1 VIALGIPLVAGA
13 ALMGVVMLL
22 AWFGQ
27 RMTGKAG
34 IVDVVWTF
42 GVGAEALLA
51 LVLIADGLVAR
62 RWLVGALVATWSL
75 RLGTHLLA
83 RLIGKPED
91 ERYARLKAAWGQ
103 RAQLRLLLFYEAQ
116 ALAAPAFALPM
127 LLAGNSQAP
136 LGAWDVAG
144 AIVGFGALL
153 GERQA
158 DSQLARFRDNPVHR
172 GQVCDEG
179 WWRYSRHPNY
189 FFEWLHWCSY
199 PLFAV
204 HAPLGWLASFA
215 PLAML
220 YFLCFV
226 TGVPPAEEQSLN
238 SRGDAY
244 RKYQA
249 RTSAFFPWWPRKCS
263 QFDAAKSRSSWS

>member
-1 VIALGIPLVAGA
+1 MTAVGIALVAGA

-22 AWFGQ
+22 AWLVQ
-27 RMTGKAG
+27 RVTGKAG

-42 GVGAEALLA
+42 GVGAEAMLA
-51 LVLIADGLVAR
+51 LIFIADGLVAR
-62 RWLVGALVATWSL
+62 RWLIGALVATWSL

-83 RLIGKPED
+83 RLIRESDD
-91 ERYARLKAAWGQ
+91 ERYVRLKAAWGQ
-103 RAQLRLLLFYEAQ
+103 SAQLRLLLFYEAQ
-116 ALAAPAFALPM
+116 ALTVPAFALPM
-127 LLAGNSQAP
+127 LLAGNSQAQ
-136 LGAWDVAG
+136 LGAYDLAG

-158 DSQLARFRDNPVHR
+158 DGQLARFRDNPAHR
-172 GQVCDEG
+172 GQVCDVG

-199 PLFAV
+199 PWFAV
-204 HAPLGWLASFA
+204 HAPLGWLTVFA

-226 TGVPPAEEQSLN
+226 TGIPPAEAQSLH
-238 SRGDAY
+238 SRGNAY
-244 RKYQA
+244 REYQA
-249 RTSAFFPWWPRKCS
+249 RTSPFFPWWPRKCGRL
-263 QFDAAKSRSSWS
+263 DVANSRSP